1 MWELFT
7 LVGVFFIVQYY
18 FIISLEE
25 ETLRLKF
32 KNQYKTYTENVPKLL
47 PRITPWKSGNKT
59 TPKDILSTIKTEKRT
74 LQNIFFIFSVIM
86 FKTKIIALFYFL

>member
-1 MWELFT
+1 MNPYN
-7 LVGVFFIVQYY
+7 VFIVQYY

-47 PRITPWKSGNKT
+47 PRITPWESGNRI
-59 TPKDILSTIKTEKRT
+59 TPKDIFSTIKTEKRT
-74 LQNIFFIFSVIM
+74 LQNIFFIFFVIV
-86 FKTKIIALFYFL
+86 FKNKIVALFYFL